1 MNDIFNEVMI
11 KKDITLG
18 RWLFDILLI
27 FTSVNV
33 VILSL
38 MYLAFFAFIPILV
51 VLILVPFLVRGRH
64 VEYEYVLTNDQL
76 DFDKI
81 TGKRRRK
88 QLYSV
93 DVRNIEL
100 MAPMTVDFKE
110 DFFAAGSNKNVDL
123 ASNPRAPGRW
133 FVVFNDHKDGRV
145 TVVFE
150 PTVNMVKNM
159 YIFAPRKIKGME
171 YLEEALE
178 SGDML

>member
-1 MNDIFNEVMI
+1 MNDIYNEIMI
-11 KKDITLG
+11 KRDITAS
-18 RWLFDILLI
+18 RWIFDILLV
-27 FTSVNV
+27 FTSINV

-38 MYLAFFAFIPILV
+38 MYLAFFAFIPILIV
-51 VLILVPFLVRGRH
+51 IILVPYLLRGRN

-81 TGKRRRK
+81 IGRRRRK
-88 QLYSV
+88 QLYSL

-100 MAPMTVDFKE
+100 LAPMTVAYKE
-110 DFFAAGSNKNVDL
+110 DFFAAKSNKTVDL
-123 ASNPRAPGRW
+123 ASNARAPGRW
-133 FVVFNDHKDGRV
+133 FVVFNDHKDGKV

-150 PTVNMVKNM
+150 PTVNMVKNIS
-159 YIFAPRKIKGME
+159 IFIPRRIKGME